1 MFILLF
7 GDHSVTKIGP
17 ASDPNESRRTDLLDD
32 GYSNE
37 SGYLDGNLNKER
49 FIQLS
54 LSTYEREIGQLTNEI
69 STLERESRKIKD
81 PNKLEQ
87 MRNKIFA
94 LKELVVK
101 VKEKIKDIENTK
113 DTDQKFG
120 KLKALNEF
128 VDWALGN
135 TNETNNSMSVTDTL
149 KNYGLGWLLG
159 NDSVKDAVGSADSS
173 SNNTS
178 SNGGIRG
185 LGTLF
190 EKLWTNFNKI
200 LGITKPI
207 RINMPRFR

>member
-101 VKEKIKDIENTK
+101 VKEKIK
-113 DTDQKFG
+113 
-120 KLKALNEF
+120 
-128 VDWALGN
+128 
-135 TNETNNSMSVTDTL
+135 
-149 KNYGLGWLLG
+149 
-159 NDSVKDAVGSADSS
+159 
-173 SNNTS
+173 
-178 SNGGIRG
+178 
-185 LGTLF
+185 
-190 EKLWTNFNKI
+190 
-200 LGITKPI
+200 
-207 RINMPRFR
+207 